1 MFSNDSS
8 SKSKPDKHKSL
19 HTMYCRSIVVVLMGQ
34 CVLVLG
40 GRPFLSALHSR
51 ENRGKRAH
59 TCECSAKGGPRVCIV
74 FNRWE
79 SRGWE
84 RVCACLCVLG
94 ACWSVFFLRL
104 STSEHPLHL
113 AGSRT
118 SAKMTEHTPLFH
130 SLSVF
135 IYYVSVFIYYINLSA
150 CLFFYR
156 PYFIY
161 LSVSVIFLSTSLPFL
176 SDKLH
181 LTSFFFFTY

>member
-1 MFSNDSS
+1 MAPKMITFMFTSDNS
-8 SKSKPDKHKSL
+8 SKSQPDKHKRL
-19 HTMYCRSIVVVLMGQ
+19 RTMYCGSIVVFMGH

-40 GRPFLSALHSR
+40 GRSFLSALHSR

-59 TCECSAKGGPRVCIV
+59 TCECSAKGGPWVCIV

-104 STSEHPLHL
+104 STSELPLHL

-118 SAKMTEHTPLFH
+118 SAKMTEHTPLFTH
-130 SLSVF
+130 SLSP
-135 IYYVSVFIYYINLSA
+135 YVSVFICYIYLSA
-150 CLFFYR
+150 CLFATD
-156 PYFIY
+156 PLLSIY
-161 LSVSVIFLSTSLPFL
+161 LFLSFS
-176 SDKLH
+176 LH
-181 LTSFFFFTY
+181 LFTFPV